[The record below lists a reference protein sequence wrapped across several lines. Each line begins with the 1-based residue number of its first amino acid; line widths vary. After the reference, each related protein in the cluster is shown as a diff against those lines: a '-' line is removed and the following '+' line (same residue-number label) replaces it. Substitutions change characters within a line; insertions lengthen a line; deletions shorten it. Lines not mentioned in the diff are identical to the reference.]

1 MFLIVRLTDF
11 KLLLEG
17 SVEPGRRLNRA
28 ANLCPMESKR
38 PSTNPHRSHLLE
50 LIFLKRNTRDR
61 SAVITGDR
69 SKPSLIGNINRKT
82 IQATGFRFHLVTW
95 IKVLDSICAILKMIG
110 VLH

>member
-1 MFLIVRLTDF
+1 MKGTR
-11 KLLLEG
+11 
-17 SVEPGRRLNRA
+17 SVEPGR
-28 ANLCPMESKR
+28 R

-95 IKVLDSICAILKMIG
+95 IKVLCVFGCSKDLYTLIDLQWD
-110 VLH
+110 LQ

>member
-1 MFLIVRLTDF
+1 MRSLTRNQKQGDQ
-11 KLLLEG
+11 KPL
-17 SVEPGRRLNRA
+17 PPRA
-28 ANLCPMESKR
+28 TPPREFTWKISCLDR

-110 VLH
+110 ILH